1 MFGNVI
7 DVDLVQKRP
16 LARIH
21 AMQGETKVRTAT
33 FKLLNDG
40 VGWIIPEEASVTVH
54 YRRVDGS
61 GGSYE
66 TLEDGTS
73 AVNYKGASNISVWL
87 SNAVCAKAGTV
98 TLTVELKKDGATIVT
113 WPVLVLVSA
122 NPGCQDPVDYVE
134 AVKWP
139 ANKYLGT
146 DEKGNVVAK
155 TAPEGGEGSSAAT
168 YTIDATEVLKVDF
181 AETEAKSIDI
191 TESVN
196 AEEIIAA
203 ANAGNMLRLKFLNA
217 DNAVVEIALDGRV
230 DGASYTLFTGIAE
243 NPFFSSYCQFELG
256 IRTVDEVLKVGVE
269 YHLNPMAEK
278 GQAED
283 VIVKLDLSGYY
294 DGIIKRIYADGG
306 ESNLDVTFDANGNP
320 IKFSNGVEEFT
331 VVWPAEGA

>member
-21 AMQGETKVRTAT
+21 AMQGETKARAAAFT
-33 FKLLNDG
+33 LRNDG
-40 VGWIIPEEASVTVH
+40 VAWSIPEGVSVTVH

-61 GGSYE
+61 GGSYK

-73 AVNYKGASNISVWL
+73 AVYAASSNLIVVWL

-98 TLTVELKKDGATIVT
+98 TLTVDLKKDGATIVT

-146 DEKGNVVAK
+146 DEKGNVVARE
-155 TAPEGGEGSSAAT
+155 APGGGNGAAV
-168 YTIDATEVLKVDF
+168 EQ
-181 AETEAKSIDI
+181 
-191 TESVN
+191 
-196 AEEIIAA
+196 
-203 ANAGNMLRLKFLNA
+203 FL
-217 DNAVVEIALDGRV
+217 
-230 DGASYTLFTGIAE
+230 T
-243 NPFFSSYCQFELG
+243 
-256 IRTVDEVLKVGVE
+256 
-269 YHLNPMAEK
+269 
-278 GQAED
+278 
-283 VIVKLDLSGYY
+283 LDLSGYY